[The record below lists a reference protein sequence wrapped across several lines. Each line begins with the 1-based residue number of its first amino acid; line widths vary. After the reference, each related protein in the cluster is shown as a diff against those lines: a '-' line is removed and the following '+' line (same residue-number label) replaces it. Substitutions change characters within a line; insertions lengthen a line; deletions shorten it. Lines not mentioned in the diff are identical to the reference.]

1 MANSKSADA
10 TISASRR
17 SVGILVTIGVI
28 ALTLAAASYLYITY
42 VADLI
47 RAQAV
52 ANLQQTAEVKA
63 DDLAIIAEEQIESVR
78 ANLVLIATT
87 NSVQAG
93 DVQAVLDSKLF
104 STAQDLTK
112 DFTYS
117 YFWIDRDGKVL
128 WTTTF
133 SDQDT
138 FQQYAGTD
146 SIQRSFY
153 LEPKETH
160 KFFVSEV
167 ILALDGVSRIIFA
180 NPILDSEDSS
190 FKGVIGASTNLNE
203 IGSLFNGRLDS
214 TQNNPI
220 LLGIDGTILYS
231 QDESKIGLNAF
242 EEQFQSSLP
251 AGARSDVISFF
262 RKSIDDSISGA
273 SIRGSGN
280 FQNLASDG
288 QNAILAY
295 HSIRVDGS
303 PVAAVFL
310 EVPQTFATD
319 TFLQLENLRILSFIL
334 IASIG
339 IIAFALAAIV
349 VKWNRR
355 LELLVSKRTSELEA
369 RTSELELANR
379 NLDTANRDLSQAYE
393 ELKVHDRLQK
403 EFVNI
408 AAHELKTPVQPLL
421 GAAEIIE
428 SQFGT
433 KEKIEVTKPE
443 IEMIVRNAK
452 RLERLSSDILE
463 ISRLESGAFKLS
475 REDFSLSYI
484 IAEAIVDA
492 KTRSHFDSERVA
504 IKHYAHDIFVNADRE
519 KISEVVSNLLT
530 NAINFTQN
538 GVITITAN
546 RDPKNNM
553 AVVTVKDTGT
563 GIAADVLPKLFE
575 KFITKS
581 ERGTGIGLYISKKL
595 IEAHGGTISGQNN
608 LNEPGAKFSFTVPLA
623 ERPERKQAD
632 LSSSIDH

>member
-1 MANSKSADA
+1 LANSKSADA
-10 TISASRR
+10 TVSASRR

-28 ALTLAAASYLYITY
+28 ALTLAAGSYLYITY

-47 RAQAV
+47 RTQA
-52 ANLQQTAEVKA
+52 
-63 DDLAIIAEEQIESVR
+63 I
-78 ANLVLIATT
+78 
-87 NSVQAG
+87 
-93 DVQAVLDSKLF
+93 
-104 STAQDLTK
+104 
-112 DFTYS
+112 
-117 YFWIDRDGKVL
+117 
-128 WTTTF
+128 
-133 SDQDT
+133 
-138 FQQYAGTD
+138 
-146 SIQRSFY
+146 
-153 LEPKETH
+153 
-160 KFFVSEV
+160 
-167 ILALDGVSRIIFA
+167 
-180 NPILDSEDSS
+180 
-190 FKGVIGASTNLNE
+190 
-203 IGSLFNGRLDS
+203 
-214 TQNNPI
+214 
-220 LLGIDGTILYS
+220 
-231 QDESKIGLNAF
+231 
-242 EEQFQSSLP
+242 
-251 AGARSDVISFF
+251 
-262 RKSIDDSISGA
+262 
-273 SIRGSGN
+273 
-280 FQNLASDG
+280 
-288 QNAILAY
+288 
-295 HSIRVDGS
+295 
-303 PVAAVFL
+303 
-310 EVPQTFATD
+310 ATD

-339 IIAFALAAIV
+339 IIAFALAAV
-349 VKWNRR
+349 VVRWNRR

-428 SQFGT
+428 SQFGS

-452 RLERLSSDILE
+452 RLEHLSSDILE
-463 ISRLESGAFKLS
+463 ISRLESGAFKLN

-492 KTRSHFDSERVA
+492 KTRSHFDPERVA

-530 NAINFTQN
+530 NAINFTQD
-538 GVITITAN
+538 GIISITAK
-546 RDPKNNM
+546 RDTKSNM

-608 LNEPGAKFSFTVPLA
+608 LNESGANFSFTVPLA
-623 ERPERKQAD
+623 ESLERKQAD